1 MLPSYPQSIPYAPRG
16 KTFRLLWNP
25 RPKFIV
31 ERNSFPEMT
40 ITRINEH
47 SILIERA
54 EDEPFRCTPEEA
66 ADLMAGLASIG
77 IAYDRRIVT

>member
-1 MLPSYPQSIPYAPRG
+1 MIYNSQAIPFAPRG

-25 RPKFIV
+25 RPKFVV
-31 ERNSFPEMT
+31 EHNSFAQMT
-40 ITRINEH
+40 VTKINEH

-54 EDEPFRCTPEEA
+54 EQEPFTLTPQEA